1 MSLQKEAMLT
11 FHWIES
17 TETIDWAELSQLYRI
32 APMGDKKPA
41 DLAISFANSRFVC
54 FVFNGTQ
61 LVGAGRAMADGVDCS
76 YLCDIAV
83 HPDYQGAGLGKGI
96 VSRLVE
102 RSRGH
107 RKIILY
113 SAPGKEP
120 FYRKFGFKPMLTAM
134 AIFQK
139 EADAL
144 AGGVIAE

>member
-1 MSLQKEAMLT
+1 MAL
-11 FHWIES
+11 HWIES
-17 TETIDWAELSQLYRI
+17 IETIDWEALSQLYRI

-83 HPDYQGAGLGKGI
+83 HPDYRGAGLGKGI

-134 AIFQK
+134 AIFQN